1 MAGNVRSGSGGRDDA
16 GDAGKRRAAIR
27 AAAQRP
33 DLTPHSGMLAEVAPV
48 FVSYSRTDMGVVG
61 QMIDRLRR
69 RGGAV
74 TWDQDFIAGLDF
86 EQAICK
92 AIDIS
97 RSVIVVWS
105 PASVQS
111 PYVRDEARR
120 ALMANKLITTHVAG
134 FNVADVPL
142 GFGHLN
148 TVPVDNHAQVR
159 KSLAQYGVVLRT

>member
-33 DLTPHSGMLAEVAPV
+33 DLAPRAGVLAEAARV
-48 FVSYSRTDMGVVG
+48 FVSYSRTDMSVVG

-74 TWDQDFIAGLDF
+74 TWDQDFIAGSDF

-92 AIDIS
+92 AIDVS
-97 RSVIVVWS
+97 RSVIVVW
-105 PASVQS
+105 
-111 PYVRDEARR
+111 
-120 ALMANKLITTHVAG
+120 
-134 FNVADVPL
+134 
-142 GFGHLN
+142 
-148 TVPVDNHAQVR
+148 
-159 KSLAQYGVVLRT
+159 

>member
-1 MAGNVRSGSGGRDDA
+1 MAGNVRSGNGGRDDA

-33 DLTPHSGMLAEVAPV
+33 DLTPRSGILAEAAPV
-48 FVSYSRTDMGVVG
+48 FVSYSRTDMSVVG

-69 RGGAV
+69 RGGTV
-74 TWDQDFIAGLDF
+74 TWDQDFIAGSDF

-92 AIDIS
+92 AIDVS

-142 GFGHLN
+142 GFGHLH
-148 TVPVDNHAQVR
+148 TVPVDNHVQVR